1 MAKETKSTKREQPPL
16 DYNVRH
22 YSRAE
27 SASGASYGE
36 ARTRATS
43 AGKFPSEPR
52 RRSFRVKPARRAPI
66 GGSPGE
72 LMVLFDDEGETTI
85 DVVAWNGEDVVE
97 WRANHPQEAFEA
109 LKTWKYV
116 WVNVKGNSDR
126 GVFTALRDTFE
137 LHPLAVEDVWN
148 SPQHPK
154 FEVYPQHLF
163 MILDW
168 LSLRPLPDKLASVTL
183 FEEDDHPLDV
193 EQIGLFLGE
202 RFVVTVQEKDS
213 PLFDPIRRRFLS
225 PEGRMKKRTADYVA
239 YALVDTLVDSWFPT
253 VDFFADKVDR
263 MEDEIL
269 LRRRRGMVERLL
281 ILRQRLHEVQ
291 RMVQPMYEAVRG
303 FYQVESPLVTK
314 SMAVYLRDCLDH
326 AARLREVIDNSRE
339 QAAGLLDVHIALSSH
354 QMNEVM
360 KVLTLISTI
369 FIPLS
374 FIAGVYGMNFDPE
387 VSPLNMPELA
397 WFYGYPFAL
406 LLMGSVALGF
416 AVYFHR
422 RRWL

>member
-1 MAKETKSTKREQPPL
+1 
-16 DYNVRH
+16 
-22 YSRAE
+22 
-27 SASGASYGE
+27 
-36 ARTRATS
+36 
-43 AGKFPSEPR
+43 
-52 RRSFRVKPARRAPI
+52 
-66 GGSPGE
+66 
-72 LMVLFDDEGETTI
+72 
-85 DVVAWNGEDVVE
+85 
-97 WRANHPQEAFEA
+97 
-109 LKTWKYV
+109 
-116 WVNVKGNSDR
+116 
-126 GVFTALRDTFE
+126 
-137 LHPLAVEDVWN
+137 
-148 SPQHPK
+148 
-154 FEVYPQHLF
+154 
-163 MILDW
+163 
-168 LSLRPLPDKLASVTL
+168 
-183 FEEDDHPLDV
+183 
-193 EQIGLFLGE
+193 
-202 RFVVTVQEKDS
+202 
-213 PLFDPIRRRFLS
+213 
-225 PEGRMKKRTADYVA
+225 MKKRTADYVA